1 VSDFHS
7 EVSASWLTTNA
18 GLDGFSVSWKLYV
31 VASQQ

>member
-7 EVSASWLTTNA
+7 EVSARSLTPNA

-31 VASQQ
+31 VVSQQ